1 MLLILLL
8 NILIFSFNFYYDFYA
23 IWIKTLSADCMSND
37 LFTICIEMRKNN
49 EAHAR
54 ILIPHYS
61 LLERKPL
68 YSTSGR

>member
-1 MLLILLL
+1 MQ
-8 NILIFSFNFYYDFYA
+8 F
-23 IWIKTLSADCMSND
+23 WIKTLSADCMLND
-37 LFTICIEMRKNN
+37 LFAIRVETRKNN